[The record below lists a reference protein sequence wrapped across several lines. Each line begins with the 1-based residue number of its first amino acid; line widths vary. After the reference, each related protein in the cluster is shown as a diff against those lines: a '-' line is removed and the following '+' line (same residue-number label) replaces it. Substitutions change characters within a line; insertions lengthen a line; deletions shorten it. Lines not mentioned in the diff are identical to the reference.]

1 MKYSKMGI
9 LLLAGSLVMF
19 GGCDE
24 KGELSFDS
32 DTAGETTYN
41 GQTADSV
48 QVTGQENILVYVCG
62 AVSMPGVIEVD
73 ADSRVVD
80 VIALAGGMTADA
92 DETYLNL
99 AGRLN
104 DGEKIYVPTREEVLQ
119 WESQEQAQS
128 LININTATSDRLCEL
143 PGIGESKAADI
154 IAYREKNGPF
164 ETAEDIMKVPGIKL
178 SLYEKIADKICV
190 K

>member
-1 MKYSKMGI
+1 MRYSKISI
-9 LLLAGSLVMF
+9 LLLTGSVIIF
-19 GGCDE
+19 SGCNE

-32 DTAGETTYN
+32 DTAGEITYN
-41 GQTADSV
+41 GQSADSE
-48 QVTGQENILVYVCG
+48 QALQQEKILVYVCG
-62 AVSMPGVIEVD
+62 AVVWPGVIEVD

-80 VIALAGGMTADA
+80 AIVLAGGMTEDA

-119 WESQEQAQS
+119 WESQEQGTS

-154 IAYREKNGPF
+154 IAYREKHGPF
-164 ETAEDIMKVPGIKL
+164 EAAEDIMKVPGIKL
-178 SLYEKIADKICV
+178 SLYERIADKISV